1 MDHDY
6 LTVTALNQYIHQKF
20 EKDPYL
26 SKVYL
31 TGELSNWRKR
41 PGHQYFVIKDDHS
54 VISAVMWKG
63 AFAKVKF
70 EPEEGMKVLI
80 TGRVTSFAK
89 SGQYQIYVEAMQPD
103 GVGNLYLAYE
113 QLKKKLYA
121 EGLFDESHKQPIPQ
135 YPKRIA
141 VVTSQSGAVIRD
153 IIDAVRKRDPH
164 IQVVL
169 YPAAVQGEGAAQ
181 EIANQIKNV
190 NQNGNFDTLII
201 GRGGGSIEDLWP
213 FNEEVVA
220 RAIYDSQIPVISSVG
235 HQTDNTIAD
244 FVADQRA
251 STPTQAGVIASPELT
266 DVISNIRN
274 LQNSLENSMR
284 NLIKMEQQKLNHLQQ
299 SYVFRDPSRL
309 YESYSQQVDLLS
321 DKLLNVFKEQL
332 QQKAGRLALNRSELA
347 GASPRNLVD
356 KYQNQLN
363 YLNANLQQNI
373 KAVYQTKKDQLT
385 NKVDALDHLSPLK
398 IMARGYGMVKDPQN
412 QIIKKVTDVKIGE
425 TITVDLS
432 DGSIE
437 ADVSKIN
444 QESEK

>member
-1 MDHDY
+1 MNHDY
-6 LTVTALNQYIHQKF
+6 LTVTALNQYIHKKF
-20 EKDPYL
+20 ENDPYL
-26 SKVYL
+26 SKVYV

-63 AFAKVKF
+63 SFAKVKF

-89 SGQYQIYVEAMQPD
+89 SGQYQIYVESMEPD
-103 GVGNLYLAYE
+103 GIGNLYLAYE

-121 EGLFDESHKQPIPQ
+121 EGLFDENHKQIIPK

-181 EIANQIKNV
+181 EIAKQIETV

-213 FNEEVVA
+213 FNEEIVA
-220 RAIYDSQIPVISSVG
+220 RAIYDSKIPIISSVG

-244 FVADQRA
+244 LVADQRA

-284 NLIKMEQQKLNHLQQ
+284 NLIKIDQQRLNHLQQ
-299 SYVFRDPSRL
+299 SYVFQDPSRL
-309 YESYSQQVDLLS
+309 YESYSQQADLLT
-321 DKLLNVFKEQL
+321 DKLLSAFKEQL
-332 QQKAGRLALNRSELA
+332 KQKENKLVLIRSKLA
-347 GASPRNLVD
+347 GLSPHNLLID
-356 KYQNQLN
+356 KQNQLK
-363 YLNANLQQNI
+363 YLDANLKQNI
-373 KAVYQTKKDQLT
+373 KAIYSSKKDQLR

-398 IMARGYGMVKDPQN
+398 IMARGYGMVKDSEN
-412 QIIKKVTDVKIGE
+412 HIIKKVTDVKIGE

-432 DGSIE
+432 DGNIE

-444 QESEK
+444 QESGK

>member
-6 LTVTALNQYIHQKF
+6 LTVTALNQYIHKKF
-20 EKDPYL
+20 ENDPYL

-41 PGHQYFVIKDDHS
+41 PGHQYFVIKDDQS

-89 SGQYQIYVEAMQPD
+89 SGQYQIYVESMQPD

-121 EGLFDESHKQPIPQ
+121 EGMFDENHKQPIPK

-181 EIANQIKNV
+181 EIANQIEKV
-190 NQNGNFDTLII
+190 NQNGDFDTLII

-220 RAIYDSQIPVISSVG
+220 KAIYNSKIPVISSVG

-244 FVADQRA
+244 LVADKRA
-251 STPTQAGVIASPELT
+251 STPTQAGVIASPELA
-266 DVISNIRN
+266 DVIANIRN
-274 LQNSLENSMR
+274 LQNGLENAMR
-284 NLIKMEQQKLNHLQQ
+284 NIIKMDQQKLEHLQQ
-299 SYVFRDPSRL
+299 SYVFKDPSRL
-309 YESYSQQVDLLS
+309 YESYSQQVDLLADQLTNAFKNQMNQKDS
-321 DKLLNVFKEQL
+321 RLSLLRS
-332 QQKAGRLALNRSELA
+332 RLS

-356 KYQNQLN
+356 AKQKQLE
-363 YLNANLQQNI
+363 YLNANLKQHM
-373 KAVYQTKKDQLT
+373 KAVFVTKQEQLS

-398 IMARGYGMVKDPQN
+398 IMARGYGMVKSADN
-412 QIIKKVTDVKIGE
+412 HIVKNVSDVKVGE

-432 DGSIE
+432 GGNIQ
-437 ADVSKIN
+437 ADITKIN

>member
-220 RAIYDSQIPVISSVG
+220 RAIYDSHIPVISSVG